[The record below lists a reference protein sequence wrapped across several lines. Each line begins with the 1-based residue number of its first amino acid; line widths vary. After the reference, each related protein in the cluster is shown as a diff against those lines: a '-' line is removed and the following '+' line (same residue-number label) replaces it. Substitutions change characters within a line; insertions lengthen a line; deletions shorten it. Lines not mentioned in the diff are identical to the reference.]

1 MTVETFESEETP
13 EPVYTDPVEEATAR
27 LKSEYPELTDDP
39 RPGYTGIMVPPE
51 RLVEVATFLRDELG
65 FNYLSSIT
73 GMDLIEENKLEAV
86 YHTYSIE
93 KGGGAV
99 VLKVQTD
106 RENPVI
112 PSLTPFWPGADF
124 QEREAYDMFGIQ
136 YEGHPNL
143 RRILLWDE
151 FEGFPLR
158 KDWREPFYEEE
169 HKPFGSRWP
178 EGAVFRAEQRN
189 PYGKNVQYPQGW
201 NPSMMD
207 LETDETEIY
216 AGVTVTREST
226 PGLKTEKVTVN
237 MGPQHPSTHGVF
249 RMVITL
255 DGETVLRL
263 QPVMGYLHRNHEQIG
278 ERNTFIQNIPYTDR
292 LDYLSGMNMEHGYV
306 VGVEKLMGVEVPERA
321 EWLRILVA
329 ELNRI
334 ANHIW
339 AIGFLLNDIGAY
351 QTPAL
356 YMIVQRE
363 AIIEFFEALAGSRM
377 MFNYMRF
384 GGVAYDLP
392 SEFRN
397 MPTMRYLETLI
408 FDQLPRFVEEINVY
422 LTHNEIVRARSIG
435 VGVLSGEE
443 AIAYSTAGPVLR
455 ASGIP
460 YDVRRADPYSYYDH
474 LDFDV
479 AVRYNGDVYDRYLIR
494 IDEIVQSIRILQQVM
509 PRLRETEGAPIFAG
523 KPQYAIRVPGG
534 DAYGRAEAPK
544 GEIGYYVAAKQR
556 ASNPD
561 RYHVRS
567 PSFINLTALGRMA
580 EGHKVADVVAILGS
594 IDIVLGEVDR

>member
-1 MTVETFESEETP
+1 
-13 EPVYTDPVEEATAR
+13 
-27 LKSEYPELTDDP
+27 
-39 RPGYTGIMVPPE
+39 
-51 RLVEVATFLRDELG
+51 
-65 FNYLSSIT
+65 
-73 GMDLIEENKLEAV
+73 
-86 YHTYSIE
+86 
-93 KGGGAV
+93 
-99 VLKVQTD
+99 
-106 RENPVI
+106 
-112 PSLTPFWPGADF
+112 
-124 QEREAYDMFGIQ
+124 
-136 YEGHPNL
+136 
-143 RRILLWDE
+143 
-151 FEGFPLR
+151 
-158 KDWREPFYEEE
+158 
-169 HKPFGSRWP
+169 
-178 EGAVFRAEQRN
+178 
-189 PYGKNVQYPQGW
+189 
-201 NPSMMD
+201 
-207 LETDETEIY
+207 
-216 AGVTVTREST
+216 
-226 PGLKTEKVTVN
+226 
-237 MGPQHPSTHGVF
+237 
-249 RMVITL
+249 
-255 DGETVLRL
+255 
-263 QPVMGYLHRNHEQIG
+263 
-278 ERNTFIQNIPYTDR
+278 
-292 LDYLSGMNMEHGYV
+292 
-306 VGVEKLMGVEVPERA
+306 
-321 EWLRILVA
+321 
-329 ELNRI
+329 
-334 ANHIW
+334 
-339 AIGFLLNDIGAY
+339 
-351 QTPAL
+351 
-356 YMIVQRE
+356 
-363 AIIEFFEALAGSRM
+363 M